1 MKNWRLLTIISMV
14 LLLTVSLA
22 CAVKT
27 QSSEREVP
35 AAPAPPPMASYS
47 MSKGVASTNDSAQ
60 PGGQGGSVERKIVR
74 TGSFTLEVKD
84 IGKAQDDIG
93 ALAGQMGGFIV
104 SSNQR
109 ANDDNPT
116 GYISIRVP
124 AERFNEAAQKIKALG
139 IKVVYETT
147 NSQDVT
153 EQYTDLKSQLKNLEA
168 TEAQYLEL
176 MKKADNV
183 KDILE
188 VQRELS
194 NVRGD
199 IERVKG
205 RIQYLDRTSDMSL
218 IEVSLKKSKPIGES
232 KWEVSDVLKSA
243 VDGLI
248 AFGEILIS
256 LIIWL
261 LVFSPVWILIIVIVW
276 LVRRKKKAKALP
288 KT

>member
-1 MKNWRLLTIISMV
+1 
-14 LLLTVSLA
+14 
-22 CAVKT
+22 
-27 QSSEREVP
+27 
-35 AAPAPPPMASYS
+35 MASYS